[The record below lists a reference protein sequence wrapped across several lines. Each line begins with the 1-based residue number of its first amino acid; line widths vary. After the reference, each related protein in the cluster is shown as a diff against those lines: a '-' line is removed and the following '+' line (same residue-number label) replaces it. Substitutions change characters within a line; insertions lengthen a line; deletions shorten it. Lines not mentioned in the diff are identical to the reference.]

1 MPVAR
6 RLAAALAL
14 ILTLAACAAL
24 VPPQKQLD
32 DAFRDYSQRLRWRDY
47 AGVAAYLPPEHRPA
61 FLDHFADLDD
71 LNIVD
76 VTLETVDYREGEARA
91 TTSASVEYYL
101 LPSLAVKKTRLRQE
115 WLYEGGDRYHV
126 GTWRLADPFPV
137 FP

>member
-1 MPVAR
+1 MPDTR

-14 ILTLAACAAL
+14 LLSLAACAAL
-24 VPPQKQLD
+24 IAPQKQLD
-32 DAFRDYSQRLRWRDY
+32 KAFSDYSQRLRWRDY
-47 AGVAAYLPPEHRPA
+47 VGVATYLPPEHRAA
-61 FLDHFADLDD
+61 FLDHFTGLDD

-76 VTLETVDYREGEARA
+76 VTLEAIDYREGEARA

-126 GTWRLADPFPV
+126 GIWRLADPFPV

>member
-1 MPVAR
+1 MSAAR
-6 RLAAALAL
+6 RLATALAL
-14 ILTLAACAAL
+14 LLALCACAAL

-47 AGVAAYLPPEHRPA
+47 TGVAAYLPPEHRA
-61 FLDHFADLDD
+61 EFLDHFSGLDD

-76 VTLETVDYREGEARA
+76 VTLDAVDYRQGDTQAF
-91 TTSASVEYYL
+91 TSATVEYYL

-115 WLYEGGDRYHV
+115 WLYEGGDRYRV
-126 GTWRLADPFPV
+126 GDWRLAEPFPV